1 MPQPVLSALTIN
13 IWNRQGPWAARKK
26 RLRAEIA
33 RLDAEV
39 VALQE
44 VIEPGGANT
53 AGPSQAAELAQ
64 GLGYRYAFGPARPL
78 GDGFGYGNALLS
90 KYPISGHHTV
100 ALPGAE
106 EDEPRS
112 VLVASVAHPQGAL
125 PVLVTHL
132 SWRFEHG
139 FVREQQV
146 VAIAGLLDGI
156 SRSEGMLPA
165 LVMGDLNAQPDAAEI
180 RFLLGL
186 QSLQGR
192 SCYLA
197 DCYGEVGAAPGYTF
211 DEQRNP
217 FAAAWHERPR
227 RIDYVLVRGPD
238 TRGFGKPMKAALA
251 FTEVS
256 DNIAPSDHF
265 GVYAEIAL

>member
-1 MPQPVLSALTIN
+1 MPQAAPLSALTIN
-13 IWNRQGPWAARKK
+13 IWNHQGPWAERRS
-26 RLRAEIA
+26 RLCAELT
-33 RLDAEV
+33 RLNADV

-44 VIEPGGANT
+44 VIHQRDQ
-53 AGPSQAAELAQ
+53 SQAAELAEC
-64 GLGYRYAFGPARPL
+64 LGYHHAFGPAQPL

-90 KYPISGHHTV
+90 KYPIAGHHAV
-100 ALPGAE
+100 ALPGADI
-106 EDEPRS
+106 DEPRS
-112 VLVASVAHPQGAL
+112 VMVVSVVHPQGLL
-125 PVLVTHL
+125 PLLITHL

-146 VAIAGLLDGI
+146 VAIAQVLDGI
-156 SRSEGMLPA
+156 KQGDGTLPA
-165 LVMGDLNAQPDAAEI
+165 LLMGDLNAQPDAAEI

-197 DCYGEVGAAPGYTF
+197 DCYGEVGEAPGYTF
-211 DEQRNP
+211 DEGENP

-227 RIDYVLVRGPD
+227 RIDYILVRGPD
-238 TRGFGKPMKAALA
+238 TQGHGKPLKAELA
-251 FTEVS
+251 FTTVS

-265 GVYAEIAL
+265 GVYAEIRL